1 MGHACQTV
9 GHRPVGQFDLRFL
22 FRDYWNITSINLTLK
37 ANVNSTSKSLEV
49 DLTPRFSY
57 NTPTEYR

>member
-1 MGHACQTV
+1 M
-9 GHRPVGQFDLRFL
+9 RFL